1 MAQRPLSRT
10 TGSLVATLHYCA
22 SQLVLTIHHQ
32 LNHQKWPCRYCI
44 WYFIAAT
51 NGSSLIARL
60 EIAPSIASALP
71 LNRLLAL
78 LDRG

>member
-1 MAQRPLSRT
+1 MAQRPQTRP

-22 SQLVLTIHHQ
+22 SQLDLTIHHK

-44 WYFIAAT
+44 WYFMAAM

-60 EIAPSIASALP
+60 EIAPSMASVLP
-71 LNRLLAL
+71 LNRLLVL
-78 LDRG
+78 LDKG